1 MNDLGLHV
9 MNKLRT
15 EYFMAVL
22 KLIFSF
28 LYDDYIFYMIQ
39 FLLVKGWS
47 MLCVGQLMLDQWL
60 MNIEQEEIEIS
71 Y

>member
-22 KLIFSF
+22 KLFLVFFMMTTFST
-28 LYDDYIFYMIQ
+28 
-39 FLLVKGWS
+39 
-47 MLCVGQLMLDQWL
+47 
-60 MNIEQEEIEIS
+60 
-71 Y
+71 

>member
-1 MNDLGLHV
+1 
-9 MNKLRT
+9 
-15 EYFMAVL
+15 
-22 KLIFSF
+22 
-28 LYDDYIFYMIQ
+28 MIQ

-47 MLCVGQLMLDQWL
+47 ILCVDQLMLDQWL

>member
-22 KLIFSF
+22 KLIFIF
-28 LYDDYIFYMIQ
+28 LYYDYIFYMIQ

-47 MLCVGQLMLDQWL
+47 MLCGSTDA
-60 MNIEQEEIEIS
+60 
-71 Y
+71 

>member
-1 MNDLGLHV
+1 
-9 MNKLRT
+9 
-15 EYFMAVL
+15 MAVL